1 MKKILVILILIGISL
16 ISVAS
21 YIDYK
26 DNNIKND
33 LISNYENN
41 SSIDNSIEKEND
53 NIENKISNEFEY
65 KEETI
70 NSKRTNVIGILEIK
84 SIGLKA
90 PIVDGEENLDYV
102 VAKYRNSANFGQ
114 VGNVILA
121 GHNNNMKGSI
131 FKNLYKVKIGDI
143 IEIKTDNNIYK
154 YKLTERVIVN
164 PSDSSL
170 LTQDISKK
178 EITLITCIN
187 RAKERLIL
195 KGKII

>member
-1 MKKILVILILIGISL
+1 MKKILVILIGISL

-53 NIENKISNEFEY
+53 NIENKVSNEFEY

-102 VAKYRNSANFGQ
+102 VAKYRSSANFGQ
-114 VGNVILA
+114 AGNIILA
-121 GHNNNMKGSI
+121 GHNNMKGSI

-164 PSDSSL
+164 PSDSGL
-170 LTQDISKK
+170 LTQDISEK

-187 RAKERLIL
+187 RSKERLIL

>member
-21 YIDYK
+21 YMDYK

-41 SSIDNSIEKEND
+41 SSIDNFIEKEND
-53 NIENKISNEFEY
+53 NIENKVSNKFEY

-102 VAKYRNSANFGQ
+102 VAKYRSSANFGQ
-114 VGNVILA
+114 AGNVILA
-121 GHNNNMKGSI
+121 GHNNMKGSI

-170 LTQDISKK
+170 LTKNISEK

>member
-102 VAKYRNSANFGQ
+102 VAKYRSSANFGQ
-114 VGNVILA
+114 AGNIILA
-121 GHNNNMKGSI
+121 GHNNMKGSI

>member
-21 YIDYK
+21 YMDYK

-41 SSIDNSIEKEND
+41 SSIDNFIEKEND
-53 NIENKISNEFEY
+53 NIENKVSNKFEY

-90 PIVDGEENLDYV
+90 PIVLGEENLDYV
-102 VAKYRNSANFGQ
+102 VAKYRSSANFGQ
-114 VGNVILA
+114 AGNVILA
-121 GHNNNMKGSI
+121 GHNNMKGSI

-178 EITLITCIN
+178 EITLKTCIN

>member
-121 GHNNNMKGSI
+121 GHNNMKGSI

-178 EITLITCIN
+178 EITVITCIN

>member
-21 YIDYK
+21 YMDYK

-41 SSIDNSIEKEND
+41 SSVDNSIEKEND

-70 NSKRTNVIGILEIK
+70 NSKRINVIGILEIK
-84 SIGLKA
+84 IIGLKA

-121 GHNNNMKGSI
+121 GHNNMKGSI

>member
-53 NIENKISNEFEY
+53 NIENKVSNKFEY
-65 KEETI
+65 KEEGE
-70 NSKRTNVIGILEIK
+70 NSNRTNVIGILEIK

-102 VAKYRNSANFGQ
+102 VAKYRN
-114 VGNVILA
+114 VILA
-121 GHNNNMKGSI
+121 GHNNMKGSI

-170 LTQDISKK
+170 LTKNISEK

>member
-53 NIENKISNEFEY
+53 NIENKVSNEFEY

-102 VAKYRNSANFGQ
+102 VAKYRSSANFGQ
-114 VGNVILA
+114 AGNIILA
-121 GHNNNMKGSI
+121 GHNNMKGSI

-143 IEIKTDNNIYK
+143 IEIKTDDNIYK

-164 PSDSSL
+164 PSDSGL
-170 LTQDISKK
+170 LTQDISEK

>member
-41 SSIDNSIEKEND
+41 FSIDNSIEKEND

-121 GHNNNMKGSI
+121 GHNNMKGSI

>member
-16 ISVAS
+16 ISVAF

-26 DNNIKND
+26 GDNIKND

-41 SSIDNSIEKEND
+41 SIIDNSIEKEND
-53 NIENKISNEFEY
+53 NIENKVSNEFEY

-102 VAKYRNSANFGQ
+102 VAKYRSSANFGQ
-114 VGNVILA
+114 AGNVILA
-121 GHNNNMKGSI
+121 GHNNMKGSI
-131 FKNLYKVKIGDI
+131 FKNLYKVKTGDI

>member
-41 SSIDNSIEKEND
+41 CSIDNSIEKEND
-53 NIENKISNEFEY
+53 NIENKVSNKFEY
-65 KEETI
+65 KEEGE
-70 NSKRTNVIGILEIK
+70 NSNRTNVIGILEIK

-102 VAKYRNSANFGQ
+102 VAKYRSSANFGQ
-114 VGNVILA
+114 AGNVILA
-121 GHNNNMKGSI
+121 GHNNMKGSI

-170 LTQDISKK
+170 LTKNISEK

>member
-41 SSIDNSIEKEND
+41 FSIDNSIEKEND

-121 GHNNNMKGSI
+121 GHNNMKGSI

-178 EITLITCIN
+178 EITLIICIN

>member
-41 SSIDNSIEKEND
+41 SSIDNFIEKEND
-53 NIENKISNEFEY
+53 NIENKVSNKFEY

-90 PIVDGEENLDYV
+90 PIVLGEENLDYV
-102 VAKYRNSANFGQ
+102 VAKYRSSANFGQ
-114 VGNVILA
+114 AGNVILA
-121 GHNNNMKGSI
+121 GHNNMKGSI

-187 RAKERLIL
+187 RAKVRLIL

>member
-53 NIENKISNEFEY
+53 NMENKVSNEFEY

-102 VAKYRNSANFGQ
+102 VAKYRSSANFGQ
-114 VGNVILA
+114 AGNVILA
-121 GHNNNMKGSI
+121 GHNNMKGSI

-164 PSDSSL
+164 PSDSGL
-170 LTQDISKK
+170 LTQDISEK

>member
-53 NIENKISNEFEY
+53 NIENKVSNEFEY

-90 PIVDGEENLDYV
+90 LIVDGEENLDYV
-102 VAKYRNSANFGQ
+102 VAKYRSSANFGQ
-114 VGNVILA
+114 AGNVILA
-121 GHNNNMKGSI
+121 GHNNMKGSI

-164 PSDSSL
+164 PSDSGL
-170 LTQDISKK
+170 LTQDISEK

>member
-53 NIENKISNEFEY
+53 NIENKVSNEFEY
-65 KEETI
+65 KEEGE

-90 PIVDGEENLDYV
+90 PIVDGKENLDYV
-102 VAKYRNSANFGQ
+102 VAKYRSSANFGQ
-114 VGNVILA
+114 SGNVILA
-121 GHNNNMKGSI
+121 GHNNMKGSI
-131 FKNLYKVKIGDI
+131 FKNLYKVKIGDV

-170 LTQDISKK
+170 LTQDISEK

-195 KGKII
+195 KGKLI

>member
-53 NIENKISNEFEY
+53 NIENKVSNEFEY

-102 VAKYRNSANFGQ
+102 VAKYRSSANFGQ
-114 VGNVILA
+114 AGNIILA
-121 GHNNNMKGSI
+121 GHNNMKGSI

-164 PSDSSL
+164 PSDSGL
-170 LTQDISKK
+170 LTQDISEK

-187 RAKERLIL
+187 RSKERLIL

>member
-41 SSIDNSIEKEND
+41 SRIDNFIEKEND
-53 NIENKISNEFEY
+53 NIENKVSNKFEY

-90 PIVDGEENLDYV
+90 PIVLGEENLDYV
-102 VAKYRNSANFGQ
+102 VAKYRSSANFGQ
-114 VGNVILA
+114 AGNVILA
-121 GHNNNMKGSI
+121 GHNNMKGSI
-131 FKNLYKVKIGDI
+131 FKNLYKVKIGDV

-170 LTQDISKK
+170 LTQDRYEK

-195 KGKII
+195 KGKLI

>member
-26 DNNIKND
+26 VNNIKND

-53 NIENKISNEFEY
+53 NIENKVSNEFEY

-102 VAKYRNSANFGQ
+102 VAKYRSSANFGQ
-114 VGNVILA
+114 AGNIILA
-121 GHNNNMKGSI
+121 GHNNMKGSI

-164 PSDSSL
+164 PSDSGL
-170 LTQDISKK
+170 LTQDISEK

-187 RAKERLIL
+187 RSKERLIL

>member
-121 GHNNNMKGSI
+121 GHNNMKGSI

-178 EITLITCIN
+178 
-187 RAKERLIL
+187 K
-195 KGKII
+195 

>member
-41 SSIDNSIEKEND
+41 SSIDNSIEKD

-121 GHNNNMKGSI
+121 GHNNMKGSI

>member
-41 SSIDNSIEKEND
+41 SSIDNSI
-53 NIENKISNEFEY
+53 NKFEY
-65 KEETI
+65 KEEGE
-70 NSKRTNVIGILEIK
+70 NSNRTNIIGILEIK

-102 VAKYRNSANFGQ
+102 VAKYRSSANFGQ
-114 VGNVILA
+114 AGNVILA
-121 GHNNNMKGSI
+121 GHNNMKGSI

-154 YKLTERVIVN
+154 YKLTERGIVN
-164 PSDSSL
+164 PSDSGL
-170 LTQDISKK
+170 LTQDISEK

>member
-41 SSIDNSIEKEND
+41 SSIDNFIEKEND
-53 NIENKISNEFEY
+53 NIENKVSNKFEY
-65 KEETI
+65 KEEGE
-70 NSKRTNVIGILEIK
+70 NSNRTNVIGILEIK

-102 VAKYRNSANFGQ
+102 VAKYRSSANFGQ
-114 VGNVILA
+114 AGNVILA
-121 GHNNNMKGSI
+121 GHNNMKGSI

-170 LTQDISKK
+170 LTKNISEK

>member
-41 SSIDNSIEKEND
+41 SSIDNFIEKEND
-53 NIENKISNEFEY
+53 NIENKVSNKFEY

-90 PIVDGEENLDYV
+90 PIVLGEENLDYV
-102 VAKYRNSANFGQ
+102 VAKYRSSANFGQ
-114 VGNVILA
+114 AGNVILA
-121 GHNNNMKGSI
+121 GHNNMKGSI

>member
-70 NSKRTNVIGILEIK
+70 NSKRTNVIGMLERK

-121 GHNNNMKGSI
+121 GHNNMKGSI

>member
-53 NIENKISNEFEY
+53 NIENKVSNEFEY

-102 VAKYRNSANFGQ
+102 VAKYRSSANFGQ
-114 VGNVILA
+114 AGNVILA
-121 GHNNNMKGSI
+121 GHNNMKGSI

-164 PSDSSL
+164 PSDSGL
-170 LTQDISKK
+170 LTQDISEK

>member
-53 NIENKISNEFEY
+53 NIENKVSNEFEY
-65 KEETI
+65 KEEGE
-70 NSKRTNVIGILEIK
+70 NSKRINVIGILEIK

-102 VAKYRNSANFGQ
+102 VAKYRSSANLGQ
-114 VGNVILA
+114 AGNVILA
-121 GHNNNMKGSI
+121 GHNNMKGSI

>member
-1 MKKILVILILIGISL
+1 MKKILVILIVIGISL
-16 ISVAS
+16 ILVAS

-26 DNNIKND
+26 GNNIKND

-53 NIENKISNEFEY
+53 NIENKVSNEFEY

-84 SIGLKA
+84 SIGLKV

-102 VAKYRNSANFGQ
+102 VAKYRSSANFGQ
-114 VGNVILA
+114 AGNVILA
-121 GHNNNMKGSI
+121 GHNNMKGSI

-170 LTQDISKK
+170 LTQDISEK

>member
-53 NIENKISNEFEY
+53 NIENKVSNEFEY

-102 VAKYRNSANFGQ
+102 VAKYRSSANFGQ
-114 VGNVILA
+114 AGNVILA
-121 GHNNNMKGSI
+121 GHNNMKGSI

-164 PSDSSL
+164 PSDSGL
-170 LTQDISKK
+170 LTQDISEK

-187 RAKERLIL
+187 RSKERLIL

>member
-53 NIENKISNEFEY
+53 NIENKVSNKFEY
-65 KEETI
+65 KEEGE
-70 NSKRTNVIGILEIK
+70 NSNRTNVIGILEIK

-121 GHNNNMKGSI
+121 GHNNMKGSI

>member
-121 GHNNNMKGSI
+121 GHNNMKGSI

-170 LTQDISKK
+170 LTQDIFKK

>member
-41 SSIDNSIEKEND
+41 SSIDNFIEKEND
-53 NIENKISNEFEY
+53 NIENKVSNKFEY

-90 PIVDGEENLDYV
+90 PIVLGEENLDYV
-102 VAKYRNSANFGQ
+102 VAKYRSSANFGQ
-114 VGNVILA
+114 AGNVILA
-121 GHNNNMKGSI
+121 GHNNMKGSI
-131 FKNLYKVKIGDI
+131 FKNLYKVKIGDV

-170 LTQDISKK
+170 LTQDIYEK

-195 KGKII
+195 KGKLI

>member
-21 YIDYK
+21 YIYYK

-41 SSIDNSIEKEND
+41 SSIDNFIEKEND
-53 NIENKISNEFEY
+53 NIENKVSNKFEY

-90 PIVDGEENLDYV
+90 PIVLGEENLDYV
-102 VAKYRNSANFGQ
+102 VAKYRSSANFGQ
-114 VGNVILA
+114 AGNVILA
-121 GHNNNMKGSI
+121 GHNNMKGSI

>member
-121 GHNNNMKGSI
+121 GHNNMKGSI

-178 EITLITCIN
+178 EITLITCLN

>member
-121 GHNNNMKGSI
+121 GHNNMKGSI

-187 RAKERLIL
+187 RAKERFIL

>member
-53 NIENKISNEFEY
+53 NIENKVSNEFEY

-121 GHNNNMKGSI
+121 GHNNMKGSI

-164 PSDSSL
+164 PSDSGL
-170 LTQDISKK
+170 LTQDISEK

-187 RAKERLIL
+187 RSKERLIL

>member
-41 SSIDNSIEKEND
+41 SSIDNFIEKEND
-53 NIENKISNEFEY
+53 NIENKVSNKFEY

-121 GHNNNMKGSI
+121 GHNNMKGSI

>member
-102 VAKYRNSANFGQ
+102 VAKYRSSANFGQ
-114 VGNVILA
+114 AGNVILA
-121 GHNNNMKGSI
+121 GHNNMKGSI

-154 YKLTERVIVN
+154 YKLTERGIVN
-164 PSDSSL
+164 PSDSGL
-170 LTQDISKK
+170 LTQDISEK